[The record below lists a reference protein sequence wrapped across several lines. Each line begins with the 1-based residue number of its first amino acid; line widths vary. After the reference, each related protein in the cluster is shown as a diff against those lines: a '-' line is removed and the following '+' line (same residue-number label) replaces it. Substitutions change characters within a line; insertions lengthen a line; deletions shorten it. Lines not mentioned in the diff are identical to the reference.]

1 MRPNSRYW
9 SFILMLTYTQLK
21 DVKTFCAALHSAPDF
36 KEVVTSLTEYAT
48 PDTIVD
54 HNDSMPDDF
63 EVDNVR
69 FIRYDAID
77 SIQEQE
83 LGSDLYMLGCFNSG
97 FLASALDIDEDVI
110 VALQAAEAYEALG
123 KMIISMGKLEEVQQG
138 YSSADGYGHHFN
150 HYDFGEESVSFAGTD
165 YFVFDNH

>member
-1 MRPNSRYW
+1 
-9 SFILMLTYTQLK
+9 MLTYTQLK

-36 KEVVTSLTEYAT
+36 KEVVTSLTEYG
-48 PDTIVD
+48 PE
-54 HNDSMPDDF
+54 HGMPDDF

-69 FIRYDAID
+69 FISHDAID

-83 LGSDLYMLGCFNSG
+83 LGSDLYMLGCFNSW
-97 FLASALDIDEDVI
+97 FLAGVLDIDEDVI
-110 VALQAAEAYEALG
+110 AALQEAEAYEALG

-138 YSSADGYGHHFN
+138 YSSTDGYGHHFN
-150 HYDFGEESVSFAGTD
+150 HYDFSEESVSFAGTD